1 MTRGQLKL
9 LQKEMWQEKIMA
21 SMPAPKDDGVPQI
34 PEIEAAHDSSSSSGE
49 SDASESGSG
58 ETCTPK
64 KGKKQG
70 KTSKKKAKAKKGKK
84 SKKTKKSELS
94 PGSTLST
101 PKKGIEVECPT
112 EATWSNT
119 CTKAHRG
126 NLAPRPPHKMMLFL

>member
-64 KGKKQG
+64 KGKKKG
-70 KTSKKKAKAKKGKK
+70 KTSKKKAKAKKGKT

-101 PKKGIEVECPT
+101 PKRDLEVECPT

-126 NLAPRPPHKMMLFL
+126 NLASRPPRKMMLFL